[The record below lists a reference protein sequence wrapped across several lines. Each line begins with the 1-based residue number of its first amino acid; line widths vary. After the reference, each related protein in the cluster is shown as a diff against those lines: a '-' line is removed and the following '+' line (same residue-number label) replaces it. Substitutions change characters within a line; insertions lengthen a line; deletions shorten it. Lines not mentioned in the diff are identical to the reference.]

1 MLVLLALKPPR
12 KRGKGVYLKYV
23 GGGPEGF
30 INFSKKNHSPGD
42 HRPKYFMAQ

>member
-1 MLVLLALKPPR
+1 MKSEKFLLLNITAL
-12 KRGKGVYLKYV
+12 GAHIKYV

-30 INFSKKNHSPGD
+30 TNFFKKIRSPGD